1 MNDEANIRASA
12 SKPAFF
18 IVHRSSFIVHNDSPM
33 AEQPVGSRARFRT
46 LAAETALP
54 IDADDLMALGRRYTD
69 QGMYDE
75 AIHLYEMAG
84 KLKPGSVSLRINLA
98 RVRDLKKEAE
108 ESRYKDV
115 KSEVIAER
123 ARDEIDSSQYVGLAQ
138 YYIAKDQS
146 AKAIEL
152 LEIAKIKTPNNY
164 RPFEILGRLYYS
176 QGEWEPAHEEI
187 QKARKLNPF
196 DRGLAEISGR
206 IQFELKNYERS
217 LDDFVDAFLLATDQK
232 GESTEPVRRM
242 INTLRRVHNIDAK
255 DLNHRIKER
264 VEQLQLCTER
274 LEIRKENLFRFDPRK
289 DLKGILQKITRAAEK
304 REDLITTSHDLRRL
318 AVFQHMKDEQIFRL
332 SRFARVE
339 GYATGDY
346 VFREEDRSMD
356 FYVVKDG
363 KIEIRKETPFGPQIL
378 GTLTADTIFG
388 EMNFIDR
395 THRSSDALAI
405 EASACYTFSFSALDQ
420 LMDEE
425 KELAVGLH
433 WAFWRSLTEKV
444 RDANEQLKLFFQ
456 EDAKRGAG
464 RKRAVDQKRE
474 IQQVTVKSEDKVDL
488 FRERGLSAAEMKL
501 LATFSS
507 EERFREGS
515 MIFREGERGDKLYI
529 VLDGRVRISKF
540 IPGVGEEALTVLDR
554 GDFFGEMALI
564 DDKPRSADGKA
575 HEGDA
580 TVLSIDRATLNEIL
594 SMDPHASL
602 QFLNLLCR
610 MISRRLREIN
620 EKIVQWKYMSG
631 GF

>member
-1 MNDEANIRASA
+1 
-12 SKPAFF
+12 
-18 IVHRSSFIVHNDSPM
+18 M
-33 AEQPVGSRARFRT
+33 AEQPVGARARFRT
-46 LAAETALP
+46 LAAEQSIP
-54 IDADDLMALGRRYTD
+54 IDADDLLALARRYAD

-75 AIHLYEMAG
+75 SIHLYEMAE
-84 KLKPGSVSLRINLA
+84 KLKPGSVALRINLA
-98 RVRDLKKEAE
+98 RVRDMKKAAE
-108 ESRYKDV
+108 ESRYSAV
-115 KSEVIAER
+115 KSEVVSER
-123 ARDEIDSSQYVGLAQ
+123 ARDEIDSSQYAGLAQ
-138 YYIAKDQS
+138 YYMAKDQTS
-146 AKAIEL
+146 KAIEL
-152 LEIAKIKTPNNY
+152 LEIAKLKTPNNY
-164 RPFEILGRLYYS
+164 RPYEILGRLYYG
-176 QGEWEPAHEEI
+176 QGEWELAHEEI
-187 QKARKLNPF
+187 QEARKLNPF

-206 IQFELKNYERS
+206 IEFELKNFDRA
-217 LDDFVDAFLLATDQK
+217 LNDFIDAFLLATDQK

-242 INTLRRVHNIDAK
+242 INTLKRIHSITPK
-255 DLNHRIKER
+255 ELNARIKAR
-264 VEQLQLCTER
+264 VEQLQLATER
-274 LEIRKENLFRFDPRK
+274 LELRKENLFRLDSGN
-289 DLKGILQKITRAAEK
+289 DLRDIMQKITRAAEK
-304 REDLITTSHDLRRL
+304 REDLITTSHDLRQL
-318 AVFQHMKDEQIFRL
+318 GVFQHMKDEQIFRL
-332 SRFARVE
+332 SKLVRVQ
-339 GYATGDY
+339 AFSTGDY

-363 KIEIRKETPFGPQIL
+363 RIEIRKETPFGPQIL
-378 GTLTADTIFG
+378 GNLTADHIFG

-395 THRSSDALAI
+395 THRSSDALAVSDR
-405 EASACYTFSFSALDQ
+405 SAAYSFSFSALDQ
-420 LMDEE
+420 LMDED

-456 EDAKRGAG
+456 EDAKRGQG
-464 RKRAVDQKRE
+464 RKRDAGKRDVQT
-474 IQQVTVKSEDKVDL
+474 IIVKSEDKVDL

-515 MIFREGERGDKLYI
+515 MIFREGEKGDKLYI

-540 IPGVGEEALTVLDR
+540 IPGVGEEALAVLDR

-564 DDKPRSADGKA
+564 DDKPRSADAKA
-575 HEGDA
+575 HEIDA

>member
-1 MNDEANIRASA
+1 
-12 SKPAFF
+12 
-18 IVHRSSFIVHNDSPM
+18 M
-33 AEQPVGSRARFRT
+33 AEQPVASRARFKT
-46 LAAETALP
+46 IASEHSIP
-54 IDADDLMALGRRYTD
+54 IEADDILVLARRYAD

-75 AIHLYEMAG
+75 SIHLYEMAE

-98 RVRDLKKEAE
+98 RVRDLKKAAE
-108 ESRYKDV
+108 ETRYAGLRT
-115 KSEVIAER
+115 EVVAER

-138 YYIAKDQS
+138 YYMAKDQTS
-146 AKAIEL
+146 KAIEL
-152 LEIAKIKTPNNY
+152 LEIAKLKTPNNY

-176 QGEWEPAHEEI
+176 QGEWHVAHEEI
-187 QKARKLNPF
+187 QRARKLNPF

-206 IQFELKNYERS
+206 IEFERKNFDRA
-217 LDDFVDAFLLATDQK
+217 LDDFIDAFLLATDQK

-242 INTLRRVHNIDAK
+242 INTLKRIHNIDTK
-255 DLNHRIKER
+255 DLNARIKER
-264 VEQLQLCTER
+264 VENLQLSTER
-274 LEIRKENLFRFDPRK
+274 LEFRKENLFRLDTQK
-289 DLKGILQKITRAAEK
+289 GLKGILEKITRAAEK
-304 REDLITTSHDLRRL
+304 REDLISVSHDLRKL
-318 AVFQHMKDEQIFRL
+318 IVFQHMKDEQVFRL
-332 SRFARVE
+332 SKFARIE
-339 GYATGDY
+339 GFTESDY
-346 VFREEDRSMD
+346 VFRAEDRSMD
-356 FYVVKDG
+356 FYVVREG
-363 KIEIRKETPFGPQIL
+363 RIEIRKDTPFGPQIL
-378 GTLTADTIFG
+378 GSLVADTIFG

-395 THRSSDALAI
+395 THRSSDAVAV
-405 EASACYTFSFSALDQ
+405 EPSAAYTFSFSALDQ
-420 LMDEE
+420 LMDED

-433 WAFWRSLTEKV
+433 WAFWRSLAEKV
-444 RDANEQLKLFFQ
+444 RDANDQLKLFFQ
-456 EDAKRGAG
+456 EDAKKGQG
-464 RKRAVDQKRE
+464 RKRAEGTRE
-474 IQQVTVKSEDKVDL
+474 VQQVTVKSEDKVDL

-501 LATFSS
+501 LATFST

-564 DDKPRSADGKA
+564 DDKPRSADAKA
-575 HEGDA
+575 HEQDA

-620 EKIVQWKYMSG
+620 DKIVQWKYMSG

>member
-1 MNDEANIRASA
+1 
-12 SKPAFF
+12 
-18 IVHRSSFIVHNDSPM
+18 M
-33 AEQPVGSRARFRT
+33 AEQPLGTRARFRT
-46 LAAETALP
+46 VTSETSIP
-54 IDADDLMALGRRYTD
+54 IEADDLLALARRYCD

-75 AIHLYEMAG
+75 SIHLYEMAE
-84 KLKPGSVSLRINLA
+84 KLKPGSVALRINLA
-98 RVRDLKKEAE
+98 RVRDLKKQAE
-108 ESRYKDV
+108 ESRYSNV
-115 KSEVIAER
+115 KQEVVAER

-138 YYIAKDQS
+138 YYMAKDQTS
-146 AKAIEL
+146 KAIEL

-176 QGEWEPAHEEI
+176 QGEWEIAHDEI
-187 QKARKLNPF
+187 QRARKLNPF

-206 IQFELKNYERS
+206 IEFELKNFDRA

-242 INTLRRVHNIDAK
+242 INTLKRVHNIESK
-255 DLNHRIKER
+255 DLNARIKER
-264 VEQLQLCTER
+264 VEQLQLSTER
-274 LEIRKENLFRFDPRK
+274 LELQKENLFRLDSRK
-289 DLKGILQKITRAAEK
+289 DLKAIIDKITRAAEK
-304 REDLITTSHDLRRL
+304 QEDLITVAGDLRKL
-318 AVFQHMKDEQIFRL
+318 AVFRHMKDEQIFRL
-332 SRFARVE
+332 SKFARIE

-363 KIEIRKETPFGPQIL
+363 RIEIRKDTPFGPQIL
-378 GTLTADTIFG
+378 GTLTTDTIFG

-395 THRSSDALAI
+395 THRSSDGVAT

-456 EDAKRGAG
+456 EDAKRGQG
-464 RKRAVDQKRE
+464 RKRADTKRE
-474 IQQVTVKSEDKVDL
+474 VQQVTVKSEDKVDL

-501 LATFSS
+501 LATFST

-515 MIFREGERGDKLYI
+515 MIFREGDKGDKLYI

-564 DDKPRSADGKA
+564 DDKPRSADAKA

-620 EKIVQWKYMSG
+620 DKIVQWKYMSG

>member
-1 MNDEANIRASA
+1 
-12 SKPAFF
+12 
-18 IVHRSSFIVHNDSPM
+18 M
-33 AEQPVGSRARFRT
+33 AEAPVGTRARFRT
-46 LAAETALP
+46 IAAETSIP
-54 IDADDLMALGRRYTD
+54 IDADDLLALARRYAD

-75 AIHLYEMAG
+75 SIHLYEMAE
-84 KLKPGSVSLRINLA
+84 KLKPGSVALRVNLA
-98 RVRDLKKEAE
+98 RVRDQKRAAE
-108 ESRYKDV
+108 ESRYAGV
-115 KSEVIAER
+115 RAEIVAER

-138 YYIAKDQS
+138 YYMAKDQTS
-146 AKAIEL
+146 KAIEM
-152 LEIAKIKTPNNY
+152 LEIAKLKTPNNY

-187 QKARKLNPF
+187 QCARKLNPF

-206 IQFELKNYERS
+206 IELELKNFDRALE
-217 LDDFVDAFLLATDQK
+217 DFIDAFLLATDQK

-242 INTLRRVHNIDAK
+242 INTLKRIHNIEAK
-255 DLNHRIKER
+255 ELNARIRQR
-264 VEQLQLCTER
+264 VEQLQLATER
-274 LEIRKENLFRFDPRK
+274 LELRKENLFRLEPRK
-289 DLKGILQKITRAAEK
+289 DVRDIMLKITRAAEK
-304 REDLITTSHDLRRL
+304 REDLITTSHELRKL
-318 AVFQHMKDEQIFRL
+318 GVFQHMKDEQISRL
-332 SRFARVE
+332 SKLARVQD
-339 GYATGDY
+339 YSTGDY

-363 KIEIRKETPFGPQIL
+363 RIEIRKETPFGPQIL
-378 GTLTADTIFG
+378 GNLTADHIFG

-395 THRSSDALAI
+395 THRSSDALAVSDR
-405 EASACYTFSFSALDQ
+405 SACYTFSFSALDQ
-420 LMDEE
+420 LMDED
-425 KELAVGLH
+425 KELAVALH
-433 WAFWRSLTEKV
+433 WAFWRSLAEKV

-456 EDAKRGAG
+456 EDAKKGQG
-464 RKRAVDQKRE
+464 RKRDAGRRDV
-474 IQQVTVKSEDKVDL
+474 QQVTVKSEEKVDL

-501 LATFSS
+501 LATFST

-515 MIFREGERGDKLYI
+515 MIFREGEKGDKLYI

-564 DDKPRSADGKA
+564 DDKPRSADAKA

-620 EKIVQWKYMSG
+620 DKIVQWKYMSG

>member
-1 MNDEANIRASA
+1 
-12 SKPAFF
+12 
-18 IVHRSSFIVHNDSPM
+18 M
-33 AEQPVGSRARFRT
+33 AEQPIPARPRFRT
-46 LAAETALP
+46 IAAEASIP
-54 IDADDLMALGRRYTD
+54 IDAEEISMLAKRYAD
-69 QGMYDE
+69 QGMFDE
-75 AIHLYEMAG
+75 SIHLYEMAE
-84 KLKPGSVSLRINLA
+84 KLKPGSVAIRINLA
-98 RVRDLKKEAE
+98 RVRDLKRAAE
-108 ESRYKDV
+108 ESRYGEV
-115 KSEVIAER
+115 RSEVVAER

-138 YYIAKDQS
+138 YYMAKDQTS
-146 AKAIEL
+146 KAIEL
-152 LEIAKIKTPNNY
+152 LEIAKLKTPNNY

-176 QGEWEPAHEEI
+176 QGEWDPAREEI

-206 IQFELKNYERS
+206 IEFELKNFDGS
-217 LDDFVDAFLLATDQK
+217 LEDFIDAFLLATDQK

-242 INTLRRVHNIDAK
+242 INTLKRINNIETK
-255 DLNHRIKER
+255 DLNGKIKER

-274 LEIRKENLFRFDPRK
+274 LEFRKENLFRLDSSK
-289 DLKGILQKITRAAEK
+289 DLKAIVQKITRDAEK
-304 REDLITTSHDLRRL
+304 RDNLIHIAADLRKL
-318 AVFQHMKDEQIFRL
+318 QVFQHMKDEQIFRL

-339 GYATGDY
+339 PLEAGQYI
-346 VFREEDRSMD
+346 FREEDRSMD

-363 KIEIRKETPFGPQIL
+363 RIEIRKDTPFGPQIL
-378 GTLTADTIFG
+378 GALTADQIFG

-395 THRSSDALAI
+395 THRSSDGMAVEL
-405 EASACYTFSFSALDQ
+405 SHCYTFSFSALDQ
-420 LMDEE
+420 MMDED
-425 KELAVGLH
+425 KEIAVGLH

-456 EDAKRGAG
+456 EDAKKGAG
-464 RKRAVDQKRE
+464 RKRIEGTRE
-474 IQQVTVKSEDKVDL
+474 MQQVTIKSEDKVDL
-488 FRERGLSAAEMKL
+488 FKERGLSAAEMKL
-501 LATFSS
+501 LATFST

-564 DDKPRSADGKA
+564 DDKPRSADAKS
-575 HEGDA
+575 HEHDA

>member
-1 MNDEANIRASA
+1 
-12 SKPAFF
+12 
-18 IVHRSSFIVHNDSPM
+18 M
-33 AEQPVGSRARFRT
+33 AEQPLVSRARFKT
-46 LAAETALP
+46 LAGESAIP
-54 IDADDLMALGRRYTD
+54 IEADDLLVLARRYSD

-75 AIHLYEMAG
+75 SIHLYEMAE

-98 RVRDLKKEAE
+98 RVRDMKRQAE
-108 ESRYKDV
+108 ELRYSSV
-115 KSEVIAER
+115 KSEVVGER

-138 YYIAKDQS
+138 YYIAKDQTS
-146 AKAIEL
+146 KAIEL
-152 LEIAKIKTPNNY
+152 LEIAKLKTPHNY

-176 QGEWEPAHEEI
+176 QGEWTAAHEEI
-187 QKARKLNPF
+187 SQARKLNPF

-206 IQFELKNYERS
+206 IEFELKNFDRA

-242 INTLRRVHNIDAK
+242 INTLKRIHNIDAK
-255 DLNHRIKER
+255 DLNARIKER
-264 VEQLQLCTER
+264 VENLQMSTER
-274 LEIRKENLFRFDPRK
+274 LEFRKENLFRLDTKK
-289 DLKGILQKITRAAEK
+289 DLKGIIDKITRAAEK
-304 REDLITTSHDLRRL
+304 REDLISVSHDLRKLR
-318 AVFQHMKDEQIFRL
+318 VFQHIKDEQIFRL
-332 SRFARVE
+332 SKFARVDAFME
-339 GYATGDY
+339 GDY
-346 VFREEDRSMD
+346 VFHEEDRSMD
-356 FYVVKDG
+356 FYVVREG
-363 KIEIRKETPFGPQIL
+363 RIEIRKDTPFGPQIL
-378 GTLTADTIFG
+378 GALVADTIFG

-395 THRSSDALAI
+395 THRSSDAVAI
-405 EASACYTFSFSALDQ
+405 QPSAAYTFSFSALDQ
-420 LMDEE
+420 LMDED

-433 WAFWRSLTEKV
+433 WAFWRSLAEKV

-456 EDAKRGAG
+456 EDAKKGQG
-464 RKRAVDQKRE
+464 RKRAEGTRE
-474 IQQVTVKSEDKVDL
+474 VQQVTVKSEDKVDL

-507 EERFREGS
+507 EERFSEGS

-540 IPGVGEEALTVLDR
+540 IPGVGEEALAVLDR

-564 DDKPRSADGKA
+564 DDKPRSADAKA
-575 HEGDA
+575 HEQDA

-620 EKIVQWKYMSG
+620 DKIVQWKYMSG

>member
-1 MNDEANIRASA
+1 
-12 SKPAFF
+12 
-18 IVHRSSFIVHNDSPM
+18 M
-33 AEQPVGSRARFRT
+33 AEQPVVPASRSRFRT
-46 LAAETALP
+46 LATEQSIP
-54 IDADDLMALGRRYTD
+54 IDADDLLALAKRYAD

-75 AIHLYEMAG
+75 SIHLYEMAE
-84 KLKPGSVSLRINLA
+84 KLKPGSVALRINLA
-98 RVRDLKKEAE
+98 RVRDLKKQAE
-108 ESRYKDV
+108 ETRFASLRD
-115 KSEVIAER
+115 EVDAER
-123 ARDEIDSSQYVGLAQ
+123 AHDEIDASQYVGLAQ
-138 YYIAKDQS
+138 YYMAKDQTS
-146 AKAIEL
+146 KAIEL
-152 LEIAKIKTPNNY
+152 LEIAKLKTQNNY

-176 QGEWEPAHEEI
+176 EGEWDLAHDEI
-187 QKARKLNPF
+187 EKARKLNPF

-206 IQFELKNYERS
+206 VQFELKNFDRA
-217 LDDFVDAFLLATDQK
+217 LDAFIDAFLLSTDQK
-232 GESTEPVRRM
+232 GGSTEPVRRM
-242 INTLRRVHNIDAK
+242 INTLKRIQNIEPK
-255 DLNHRIKER
+255 ELNARIKER

-274 LEIRKENLFRFDPRK
+274 LEVKKESLFKVDGKEMREIVK
-289 DLKGILQKITRAAEK
+289 KITRDAEK
-304 REDLITTSHDLRRL
+304 RDNLITVSAELRQL
-318 AVFQHMKDEQIFRL
+318 GVFQHMKDEQLFHL
-332 SRFARVE
+332 SKFARVD
-339 GYATGDY
+339 GLLQSDY
-346 VFREEDRSMD
+346 VFREDDRSMD
-356 FYVVKDG
+356 FYVVRDG

-378 GTLTADTIFG
+378 GSLTRDTIFG

-395 THRSSDALAI
+395 THRSSDGVAT
-405 EASACYTFSFSALDQ
+405 EPSSVFTFSFSALDQ
-420 LMDEE
+420 LMDED

-456 EDAKRGAG
+456 EDAKKGAG
-464 RKRAVDQKRE
+464 RKRAEGTRE
-474 IQQVTVKSEDKVDL
+474 TQQVTVKSEDKVDL
-488 FRERGLSAAEMKL
+488 FKERGLSAAEMKL

-515 MIFREGERGDKLYI
+515 MIFREGEKGDKLYI

-564 DDKPRSADGKA
+564 DDKARSADAKA
-575 HEGDA
+575 HEGGA

>member
-1 MNDEANIRASA
+1 
-12 SKPAFF
+12 
-18 IVHRSSFIVHNDSPM
+18 M
-33 AEQPVGSRARFRT
+33 AEQPLVSRARFRT
-46 LAAETALP
+46 LAGEMSAP
-54 IDADDLMALGRRYTD
+54 IEADELLGLARRYAD
-69 QGMYDE
+69 QGLFDE
-75 AIHLYEMAG
+75 SIHLYEMAE
-84 KLKPGSVSLRINLA
+84 KLRPGSVALRINLA
-98 RVRDLKKEAE
+98 RVRDLKQAAE
-108 ESRYKDV
+108 EARFTSVRQ
-115 KSEVIAER
+115 EVIGER

-138 YYIAKDQS
+138 YYMAKDQTS
-146 AKAIEL
+146 KAIEL
-152 LEIAKIKTPNNY
+152 LEIAKLKTPNNY

-176 QGEWEPAHEEI
+176 QGEWTVAHEEI
-187 QKARKLNPF
+187 RRARALNPF

-206 IQFELKNYERS
+206 VEFELKNFDKA

-242 INTLRRVHNIDAK
+242 INTLKRIHNIDNHS
-255 DLNHRIKER
+255 LNTRIKER
-264 VEQLQLCTER
+264 VENLQNCTER
-274 LEIRKENLFRFDPRK
+274 LEVRKENLFRLDTRK
-289 DLKGILQKITRAAEK
+289 DLREIINKITRAAEK
-304 REDLITTSHDLRRL
+304 REDLITTSSDLRKL
-318 AVFQHMKDEQIFRL
+318 ASFQHMKDEQIFRL
-332 SRFARVE
+332 SKFVRVE
-339 GYATGDY
+339 GFPAGDY

-356 FYVVKDG
+356 FYIVKDG
-363 KIEIRKETPFGPQIL
+363 RIEIRKETPFGPQIL
-378 GTLTADTIFG
+378 GRLQPDTIYG

-395 THRSSDALAI
+395 MHRSSDAIAI
-405 EASACYTFSFSALDQ
+405 ESSACYTFSFSALDQ
-420 LMDEE
+420 LMDED

-444 RDANEQLKLFFQ
+444 RDANDQLKLFFQ
-456 EDAKRGAG
+456 EDAKKGQG
-464 RKRAVDQKRE
+464 RKRAVDSKRE
-474 IQQVTVKSEDKVDL
+474 VQQVTVKSEDKVDL

-515 MIFREGERGDKLYI
+515 MIFREGEKGDKLYI

-540 IPGVGEEALTVLDR
+540 IPGVGEEALAVLDR

-564 DDKPRSADGKA
+564 DDKPRSADAKA
-575 HEGDA
+575 HEQDA

-620 EKIVQWKYMSG
+620 DKIVQWKYMSG

>member
-1 MNDEANIRASA
+1 
-12 SKPAFF
+12 
-18 IVHRSSFIVHNDSPM
+18 M
-33 AEQPVGSRARFRT
+33 AEQPVGTRARFRT

-54 IDADDLMALGRRYTD
+54 IDADDLLALARRYAD

-75 AIHLYEMAG
+75 SIHLYEMAE
-84 KLKPGSVSLRINLA
+84 KLKPGSVALRINLA
-98 RVRDLKKEAE
+98 RVRDMKKHAE
-108 ESRYKDV
+108 ESRYRDV
-115 KSEVIAER
+115 KAEVVAER
-123 ARDEIDSSQYVGLAQ
+123 GRDEVDSSQYVGLAQ
-138 YYIAKDQS
+138 YYMAKDQTS
-146 AKAIEL
+146 KAIEL

-176 QGEWEPAHEEI
+176 QGEWDVAHEEI

-206 IQFELKNYERS
+206 IQFELKNFD
-217 LDDFVDAFLLATDQK
+217 LALNDIVDAFLLATDQK

-242 INTLRRVHNIDAK
+242 INTLKRVHNIDAK
-255 DLNHRIKER
+255 DLNARIKER

-274 LEIRKENLFRFDPRK
+274 LELRKENLFRFDSHK
-289 DLKGILQKITRAAEK
+289 DIKGILQKITRAAEK

-332 SRFARVE
+332 SRFVRVE

-346 VFREEDRSMD
+346 VFREDDRSMD

-363 KIEIRKETPFGPQIL
+363 RIEIRKETPFGPQIL

-395 THRSSDALAI
+395 THRSSDGLAV

-420 LMDEE
+420 LMDED

-464 RKRAVDQKRE
+464 RKRAVDGKRE
-474 IQQVTVKSEDKVDL
+474 TQQVTVKSEDKVDL

>member
-1 MNDEANIRASA
+1 M
-12 SKPAFF
+12 
-18 IVHRSSFIVHNDSPM
+18 RSLM
-33 AEQPVGSRARFRT
+33 AETAARTRFRT
-46 LAAETALP
+46 VAAEGSIP
-54 IDADDLMALGRRYTD
+54 IDADDLVALARRYAD

-75 AIHLYEMAG
+75 AIHLYEMAE
-84 KLKPGSVSLRINLA
+84 KLKPGSVAVRINLA
-98 RVRDLKKEAE
+98 RARDLKSQAEASRF
-108 ESRYKDV
+108 ESV
-115 KSEVIAER
+115 KQEVEALR
-123 ARDEIDSSQYVGLAQ
+123 ARDEVDASQYVGLAQ
-138 YYIAKDQS
+138 YYMAKDQTS
-146 AKAIEL
+146 KAIEL
-152 LEIAKIKTPNNY
+152 LEIAKLKTPNNY
-164 RPFEILGRLYYS
+164 RPYEILGRLHYS
-176 QGEWEPAHEEI
+176 QGEWDAARDEI
-187 QKARKLNPF
+187 VKARKLNPF

-206 IQFELKNYERS
+206 VEFELRNFDRALE
-217 LDDFVDAFLLATDQK
+217 DFVDAFLLSTDQK

-242 INTLRRVHNIDAK
+242 INTLKRMENIETK
-255 DLNHRIKER
+255 ELNARIKQR

-274 LEIRKENLFRFDPRK
+274 LELRKDNLFK
-289 DLKGILQKITRAAEK
+289 VESKKGLREIIQKITRDAET
-304 REDLITTSHDLRRL
+304 RDNLITMAADLRAL
-318 AVFQHMKDEQIFRL
+318 TVFQHIKDEQLIRL
-332 SRFARVE
+332 SKFARVE
-339 GYATGDY
+339 ALETGGY

-363 KIEIRKETPFGPQIL
+363 RIDVRKDTPFGPQIL
-378 GTLTADTIFG
+378 GSLTSGTIFG

-395 THRSSDALAI
+395 THRSSDAVAVVP
-405 EASACYTFSFSALDQ
+405 SSCFTFSFSALDQ
-420 LMDEE
+420 LMDED
-425 KELAVGLH
+425 KQLAVGLH

-456 EDAKRGAG
+456 EDAKKGQG
-464 RKRAVDQKRE
+464 RKRVEGTRETQK
-474 IQQVTVKSEDKVDL
+474 VTVKSEDKVDL
-488 FRERGLSAAEMKL
+488 FKERGLSAGEMKL

-515 MIFREGERGDKLYI
+515 MVFREGERGEKLYI

-540 IPGVGEEALTVLDR
+540 IPGVGEEALAVLDR

-564 DDKPRSADGKA
+564 DDKARSADAKA
-575 HEGDA
+575 HDGDA

>member
-1 MNDEANIRASA
+1 
-12 SKPAFF
+12 
-18 IVHRSSFIVHNDSPM
+18 M
-33 AEQPVGSRARFRT
+33 AEQPLTTRPRFRT
-46 LAAETALP
+46 IAAETNVP
-54 IDADDLMALGRRYTD
+54 IEADDLLVLARRYCD

-75 AIHLYEMAG
+75 SIHLYEMAE
-84 KLKPGSVSLRINLA
+84 KLKPGSVALRINLA
-98 RVRDLKKEAE
+98 RVRDLKKAAE
-108 ESRYKDV
+108 DTRYADLKL
-115 KSEVIAER
+115 EVVAER

-138 YYIAKDQS
+138 YYMAKDQTS
-146 AKAIEL
+146 KAIEL
-152 LEIAKIKTPNNY
+152 LEIAKLKTPNNY

-176 QGEWEPAHEEI
+176 QGEWPIAHEEI
-187 QKARKLNPF
+187 QRARKLNPF

-206 IQFELKNYERS
+206 IEFELKNFDRALE
-217 LDDFVDAFLLATDQK
+217 DFIDAFLLATDQK

-242 INTLRRVHNIDAK
+242 INTLKRIHNIEPK
-255 DLNHRIKER
+255 ELNVRIKER

-274 LEIRKENLFRFDPRK
+274 LELRKENLFRLDTRK
-289 DLKGILQKITRAAEK
+289 DFKEIINKITRAAEK
-304 REDLITTSHDLRRL
+304 REDLITVAGDLRRL

-332 SRFARVE
+332 SKFAHVE

-363 KIEIRKETPFGPQIL
+363 RIEIRKETPFGPQIL
-378 GTLTADTIFG
+378 GTLTTDTIFG

-395 THRSSDALAI
+395 THRSSDGLATQ
-405 EASACYTFSFSALDQ
+405 ASACYTFSFSALDQ
-420 LMDEE
+420 LMDED

-444 RDANEQLKLFFQ
+444 RDANDQLKLFFQ
-456 EDAKRGAG
+456 EDAKKGQG
-464 RKRAVDQKRE
+464 RKRETATRDV
-474 IQQVTVKSEDKVDL
+474 QQVTVKSEDKVDL

-507 EERFREGS
+507 EERFSEGS
-515 MIFREGERGDKLYI
+515 MIFREGDKGDKLYI

-540 IPGVGEEALTVLDR
+540 IPGVGEEALAVLDR

-564 DDKPRSADGKA
+564 DEKPRSADAKA
-575 HEGDA
+575 HETDA

-620 EKIVQWKYMSG
+620 DKIVQWKYMSG